1 MARPPSTSPLSS
13 PGSCPERADSASSNN
28 FSIYKG
34 VSDRPIGWKQRRSV
48 RNPGLGS
55 TARDISVKRW
65 DGAARQSSDWDCLRK
80 VYFPTYEKLYKTT
93 DFFVGSRTMGS
104 SRKLPRPLVWTR
116 SIEKRS
122 SFPGFS
128 RRTPRNSL
136 QTSARQILGKYSR
149 RITFVRRYLRGKL
162 LQPKKHEDVRALC
175 STTSGRR
182 SK

>member
-1 MARPPSTSPLSS
+1 MALTMARPPSTSPLSS
-13 PGSCPERADSASSNN
+13 PGSCPERTDSAASNN

-80 VYFPTYEKLYKTT
+80 VYVPKYEKLYKMT
-93 DFFVGSRTMGS
+93 DMFEGSRTMGS
-104 SRKLPRPLVWTR
+104 SRKLPHPLVWTR

-122 SFPGFS
+122 SFPGS
-128 RRTPRNSL
+128 YRRTPRNSL
-136 QTSARQILGKYSR
+136 QTSARQILSQYSR
-149 RITFVRRYLRGKL
+149 GIAIISR
-162 LQPKKHEDVRALC
+162 
-175 STTSGRR
+175 
-182 SK
+182 